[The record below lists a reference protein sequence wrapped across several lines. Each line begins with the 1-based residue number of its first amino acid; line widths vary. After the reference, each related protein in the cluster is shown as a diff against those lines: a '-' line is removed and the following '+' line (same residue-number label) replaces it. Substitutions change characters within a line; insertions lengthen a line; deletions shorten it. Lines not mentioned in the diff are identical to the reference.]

1 MDDICG
7 HVTCTVL
14 VLAICQKLDLSSGLK
29 PAKPWFCTNSSSKTT
44 WIRPQELVP
53 PRAAPPPR
61 SWPPKASPSRIS
73 RLHECAPY
81 QGVQSVLS
89 VSGQQRLWF
98 WFTVLVHGCVV
109 PADWLGVF
117 MAHSEQCG
125 ANTSLK
131 AKACSFTSGLV
142 SEYSFTRSTATMLFS
157 RSDVIRTI
165 QFRDMVTWGAESDLR
180 SQRASGQGC

>member
-1 MDDICG
+1 MWSCDLYGAGVSYLSEIG
-7 HVTCTVL
+7 PIIRFEASKAL
-14 VLAICQKLDLSSGLK
+14 VLHQLQLQNHMD
-29 PAKPWFCTNSSSKTT
+29 KT
-44 WIRPQELVP
+44 
-53 PRAAPPPR
+53 PRAGPPKSCPPPR
-61 SWPPKASPSRIS
+61 SWPPKSWTPKASPSRIS

-180 SQRASGQGC
+180 S